1 LSKNSYCS
9 KLFSL
14 FQKFLCI
21 CILSQ
26 KFLCFNLFL
35 LTHIIIFS
43 RKTFSSTH
51 VFLFIHIFSVACRKI
66 HTCFKLIQNFVS
78 NFFTSPSSRNS
89 QKLSTLLLTLLP
101 NNMNQTSNKT
111 ISFKP
116 FCNESYQMDEDQC
129 TKSPYN
135 LYIIFNFY
143 KQKLYELKILTVTKI
158 WTLKKLVMQIWIII
172 IKVIN
177 YTINYNNC
185 L

>member
-1 LSKNSYCS
+1 MSKIQEISYCSKFFHIVKLCMSHTLLSKNSYCS

-78 NFFTSPSSRNS
+78 NFFTFPSSRNS
-89 QKLSTLLLTLLP
+89 PKLSILLLTLLP
-101 NNMNQTSNKT
+101 NIYESDSKQSNIFQT
-111 ISFKP
+111 F
-116 FCNESYQMDEDQC
+116 
-129 TKSPYN
+129 
-135 LYIIFNFY
+135 L
-143 KQKLYELKILTVTKI
+143 
-158 WTLKKLVMQIWIII
+158 
-172 IKVIN
+172 
-177 YTINYNNC
+177 
-185 L
+185 